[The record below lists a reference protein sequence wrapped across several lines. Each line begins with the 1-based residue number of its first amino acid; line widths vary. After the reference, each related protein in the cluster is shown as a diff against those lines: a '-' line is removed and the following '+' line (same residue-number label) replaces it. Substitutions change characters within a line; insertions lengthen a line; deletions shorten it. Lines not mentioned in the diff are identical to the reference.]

1 MCIFKN
7 VKEIDIKLHTLLT
20 SPNDGDKLGNF
31 IDIVPFL
38 FSDVPLYRTLV
49 YVWFQSKSAMI
60 LLHLNSII
68 YAVDLY
74 DSAFAQS
81 SCLNV

>member
-49 YVWFQSKSAMI
+49 YV
-60 LLHLNSII
+60 
-68 YAVDLY
+68 
-74 DSAFAQS
+74 
-81 SCLNV
+81 